1 MTIKKG
7 THAPCRLPRLLI
19 GTSSLVM
26 SVSFDKSCI
35 YDIGSEQGD
44 VNKLFGIGYFPHH
57 RFKSVRVGW
66 NYNLQTKLI
75 DLFSYWYAENNL
87 TFNYLE
93 STELYKNN
101 IISIDIEKD
110 KHTIHTPSVIQE
122 IYLPSNGNGYLL
134 REYFGGQTK
143 APHDISIN
151 SHLVII

>member
-1 MTIKKG
+1 
-7 THAPCRLPRLLI
+7 
-19 GTSSLVM
+19 M